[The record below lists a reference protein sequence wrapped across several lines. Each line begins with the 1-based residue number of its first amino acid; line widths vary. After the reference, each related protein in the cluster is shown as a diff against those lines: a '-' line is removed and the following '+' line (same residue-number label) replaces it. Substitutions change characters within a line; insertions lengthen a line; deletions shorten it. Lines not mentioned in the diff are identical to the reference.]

1 MIRFVAAL
9 AILLP
14 LPALAEEFTGK
25 VVGIT
30 DGDTIKVLRNGEE
43 VKIRIEGIDCP
54 ERHQAFENK
63 AKQATSD
70 LAFGKTLIVQAK
82 GMDRYQRTLADI
94 ILPDGTNLNREL
106 VRSGFA
112 WWYRK
117 YSKDESLG
125 KLEAEAREAKR
136 GLWADKNPVSP
147 WDWRH
152 GQRNAS
158 AANAPPSQVE
168 PNGVEIVALLPNPVG
183 PDRGHEEV
191 TLANITA
198 QEINLDGW
206 KLRDRAGNQFSLS
219 GTIPAMAKRVIRM
232 TDPSMP
238 LNNDGDDVFLIDG
251 TGAVRSKVSYAESQ
265 VAEGRQIEF
274 QP

>member
-1 MIRFVAAL
+1 MIRLMIAL
-9 AILLP
+9 VLLVP
-14 LPALAEEFTGK
+14 VLALAEEFTGK
-25 VVGIT
+25 VIGIT
-30 DGDTIKVLRNGEE
+30 DGDTIKVLRGNEE
-43 VKIRIEGIDCP
+43 IKIRLEGIDCP
-54 ERHQAFENK
+54 ESHQAFGNK

-70 LAFGKTLIVQAK
+70 LAFGKIVTIQAK
-82 GMDRYQRTLADI
+82 GKDRYERTLADI

-125 KLEAEAREAKR
+125 RLEDEAREAKR
-136 GLWADKNPVSP
+136 GLWADNKPIPP

-152 GQRNAS
+152 GQRTPPAT
-158 AANAPPSQVE
+158 APPSRIE
-168 PNGVEIVALLPNPVG
+168 PNGVEIIALLPNPAG

-191 TLANITA
+191 TLANSTA
-198 QEINLDGW
+198 EEINLVGW

-219 GTIPAMAKRVIRM
+219 GTIPAMSKRVIQM

-238 LNNDGDDVFLIDG
+238 LNNDGDDLFLIDG
-251 TGAVRSKVSYAESQ
+251 SGAVRIRVSYSENQ

>member
-1 MIRFVAAL
+1 MIRFIAAFVVM
-9 AILLP
+9 LP
-14 LPALAEEFTGK
+14 LPGFAEEFTGK

-30 DGDTIKVLRNGEE
+30 DGDTIKVLRKGEE
-43 VKIRIEGIDCP
+43 VKIRLEGIDCP
-54 ERHQAFENK
+54 ESHQAFGNK

-70 LAFGKTLIVQAK
+70 LAFGKTVTVQAK
-82 GMDRYQRTLADI
+82 GKDRYQRTLADI
-94 ILPDGTNLNREL
+94 ILPDGKNLNREL
-106 VRSGFA
+106 VRTGFA

-136 GLWADKNPVSP
+136 GLWADKNPVPP

-152 GQRNAS
+152 GQGTAS
-158 AANAPPSQVE
+158 AAATAPSRVE

-191 TLANITA
+191 TLANTTA

-219 GTIPAMAKRVIRM
+219 GAIPATARRVIQM

-251 TGAVRSKVSYAESQ
+251 TGAVRSKVSYSDSQ
-265 VAEGRQIEF
+265 VADGRQIKF
-274 QP
+274 QR